1 MCDHVTLIAIP
12 NTVCP
17 GSSYPFY
24 IVSYYIK
31 RVTTSWTYGTFNL
44 SFGKNL
50 LLASSYKFLDK
61 QYFLKMI
68 FIDQIVRVFRF

>member
-1 MCDHVTLIAIP
+1 MDSVLINHLIQQL
-12 NTVCP
+12 TGCP
-17 GSSYPFY
+17 RSLDQFY

-61 QYFLKMI
+61 QYF
-68 FIDQIVRVFRF
+68 